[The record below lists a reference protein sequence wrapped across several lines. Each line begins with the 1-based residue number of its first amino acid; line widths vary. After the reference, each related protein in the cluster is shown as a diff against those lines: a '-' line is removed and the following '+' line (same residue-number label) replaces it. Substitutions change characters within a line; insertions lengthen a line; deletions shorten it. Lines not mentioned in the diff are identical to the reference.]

1 LITVASFLLKEAV
14 MNTFTRTAAAAAL
27 VLATAT
33 SAFAAP
39 TDLGVVTSPG
49 TSFSKTISGTGA
61 FTDYYTFSLAPSSS
75 GATGGVYDSQASFV
89 YEGVDI
95 QSLTLSVLG
104 GSTVAPVDTT
114 PDGFAFSGLTSGV
127 TYQLAVSGTGAP
139 ALIGFNYNGTYQGNI
154 KAVASVAS
162 PAPEAADLALTALG
176 LGGVAFWARRRRAV

>member
-1 LITVASFLLKEAV
+1 

-39 TDLGVVTSPG
+39 TDLGVVTSTG

-61 FTDYYTFSLAPSSS
+61 FIDYYTFSLAPSSS

-127 TYQLAVSGTGAP
+127 TYQLAVSGTGVP
-139 ALIGFNYNGTYQGNI
+139 VIGYNFNGTYQGKI

>member
-1 LITVASFLLKEAV
+1 LKEAV

-39 TDLGVVTSPG
+39 TNLGVVTSTG
-49 TSFSKTISGTGA
+49 TSFSNTISGTGA
-61 FTDYYTFSLAPSSS
+61 FTDYYTFSLAPSSG
-75 GATGGVYDSQASFV
+75 GATGGVYDSQASFA
-89 YEGVDI
+89 YEGVDV
-95 QSLTLSVLG
+95 QSLTLSVVG
-104 GSTVAPVDTT
+104 GSAVAPVDTT
-114 PDGFAFSGLTSGV
+114 PDGFTFSGLTSGV
-127 TYQLAVSGTGAP
+127 TYQLAVSGTGVP
-139 ALIGFNYNGTYQGNI
+139 VIGLNLNGTYQGNI